1 MADDIRLVLSVDDRD
16 LLRARKEQEK
26 YQYRIAQIEKE
37 FRKGNI
43 TASRYNKEL
52 AKQARELAKLGG
64 GYNKANSEIR
74 KYAYSL
80 RNATDD
86 QLNLAQAMAKSG
98 KGMRRMEILAQQAGY
113 QIGDFAVQVQSGT
126 NVAVAFGQQMSQ
138 LLGFFGPMGAV
149 AGAGIAIGTGLI
161 APLLNA
167 KKAAEEAKEELSDL
181 DKAIKDLR
189 TEAAEA
195 AGGDTRLE
203 QARKPSQD
211 LIDDIA
217 ILKSE
222 IETLQREEG
231 KAAQG
236 RIYARQLEVAEKEKD
251 LELESAIF
259 RGKVATIKRLEEA
272 DKRRKEAKEW
282 EEGSEDRM
290 LKLAKSRFDAGMAL
304 IEQKKKEREAA
315 EEIEALSSAEL
326 KKLQDQNALLQMQ
339 LQFGKDSAAF
349 KQLETDIAV
358 ENYEADLLRKGVAE
372 DTAKQLADQ
381 YRLSL
386 NLKKELQ
393 EMSNITFNFA
403 PTTAVAKAMEKYA
416 GRGTV
421 STKDPIFGDTGKS
434 IYTKTTGTKR
444 DPLADLQK
452 QVELEQ
458 ALIGKTQ
465 ARQRIIQAL
474 GVDLSDYNEKT
485 INNLEA
491 QINRTIM
498 LEDAERKRQEAVEE
512 AKRQQEDLAQSIG
525 DSFESAFMSIVDGTK
540 SVEDA
545 FRTMAYEIIKEL
557 YRVFVVKQITGF
569 ITNAVGAAMAGP
581 VQGPMLPSANGN
593 VFSHGSLVP
602 YANGGIVGS
611 PTMFP
616 MAGGRTGLMGEAGPE
631 AIMPLKRG
639 KDGKLGVAVDGNQ
652 QQSVVINQSFNFAA
666 NGDDSV
672 KRIIASEAPK
682 IAKMTEAQI
691 LDNRRRGG
699 QFRKAFA

>member
-434 IYTKTTGTKR
+434 IYTTPPKGPKKTTIEDTIKSYRRQMATEKALMSLTGQRRREEELFLELKYANQDADIKTSEAR
-444 DPLADLQK
+444 LRGLAEEMAAMEERSR
-452 QVELEQ
+452 VIEE
-458 ALIGKTQ
+458 
-465 ARQRIIQAL
+465 ARQ
-474 GVDLSDYNEKT
+474 
-485 INNLEA
+485 
-491 QINRTIM
+491 
-498 LEDAERKRQEAVEE
+498 
-512 AKRQQEDLAQSIG
+512 QQEQLKDSIESSMG
-525 DSFESAFMSIVDGTK
+525 DAFMSIIDGTK

-545 FRTMAYEIIKEL
+545 FRDMARQIIAEL
-557 YRVFVVKQITGF
+557 MRVLVVKQMVSAATGF
-569 ITNAVGAAMAGP
+569 FGF
-581 VQGPMLPSANGN
+581 ANGG
-593 VFSHGSLVP
+593 VFQGGSQVQA
-602 YANGGIVGS
+602 YANGGVVGG
-611 PTMFP
+611 PTYFP
-616 MAGGRTGLMGEAGPE
+616 MAGGKTGLMGEAGPE

-639 KDGKLGVAVDGNQ
+639 KDGKLGVTVDGGQ
-652 QQSVVINQSFNFAA
+652 QQSVVIHQSFNFAA